1 MWRLIGMPRCTHVPN
16 FRPFGQCLPC
26 PWSWSS
32 SFALHA
38 MNLLPR
44 SSYLWPH
51 MWIIFWNSSF
61 IILVVSR
68 CETKALCQGFTFFWV
83 MLNFYRLGQTLV
95 NTDLPISC
103 GLGRGLSHSTSSW
116 FGMPMEYT
124 FRAPTVFHL
133 FQWIFGTY
141 FAKTPPYSLQIIKS
155 PSFLIFV

>member
-1 MWRLIGMPRCTHVPN
+1 MWRLIGMPRCIHVPN

-44 SSYLWPH
+44 SSYLWAH

-68 CETKALCQGFTFFWV
+68 CETKALCQGFTFVWIL
-83 MLNFYRLGQTLV
+83 LNFYYSGQTLV
-95 NTDLPISC
+95 NADLPIWC
-103 GLGRGLSHSTSSW
+103 RLGTELSHLNNNW
-116 FGMPMEYT
+116 FGMHIWCRLGTEFSEHSYIKGLIHYYT
-124 FRAPTVFHL
+124 SPTS
-133 FQWIFGTY
+133 I
-141 FAKTPPYSLQIIKS
+141 PI
-155 PSFLIFV
+155 